1 MARVEQTTL
10 QFKVEINGETVK
22 AQKSIKDLKADYRS
36 LRKELELLPKESQ
49 AYNDKLKELAKV
61 DAALNDHRQGIR
73 EMSKGFSQS
82 SGAASKFSGVLKNVG
97 SSITAAFGPVT
108 LILGAVSALVG
119 ITKAAFDAAIEMGNL
134 QEKTNQVTGLIG
146 EDLKNATATASA
158 LGKTFEI
165 DVPKGIDAANAA
177 ANAYIKPGQEIGD
190 VYTSALDKIGDRLL
204 ALPGKGDKFL
214 DQITEYSGKAKEAGL
229 SMDRFFNLVATG
241 INRGVPTDK
250 LIDSIKEFDLRIKNL
265 SKGQREVL
273 ESTFG
278 TEFTDKIVQG
288 VESGKITSI
297 EALEEIGDG
306 IKDLGETSAASQ
318 KVITELFGG
327 PGEDATARY
336 ITLID
341 GVGESLDSVVDSSNV
356 YIQRKQRLLELE
368 KESALAT
375 AELSFQIEG
384 SGQFF
389 QEAGLII
396 KTFFIDGLASIVE
409 IIRYF
414 PEYFMAA
421 TSSGKAWAN
430 TIISGIELV
439 LIKLNPLTGLLEKAF
454 GIEIKLPRFDI
465 EDDPF
470 GKVEAQIDADRKAFE
485 ERQRQKVLEEQE
497 KTDAAKSLQT
507 LQAERERQ
515 KQLQNLTRAEQQKLA
530 QIELE
535 AAKKIEDLK
544 IALMEDGLEKQIAA
558 AKLAAEREIQAV
570 KGSKEQIALQEQLI
584 YQKLQKQIEAL
595 RAAEKDKRLKD
606 ELKVISDEE
615 KARNDSYKR
624 RIDALKK
631 AHDQE
636 ILLITQ
642 RALNDVEAGLSV
654 EEADILIKERML
666 EEARAFLEKRKAL
679 EEEFG
684 INDPETSQA
693 IVDDELAAFRAKEEQ
708 KLQIRKEN
716 WDKTISIA
724 ENASSII
731 NSFSDLISANNQR
744 RFDAEIAN
752 IQEREAAALKAAGDN
767 EGKKAKIREN
777 FEKQTQRV
785 REQQAKAQQR
795 TAISRAVIDGAL
807 AIMRIAADVPKVD
820 FGITTAL
827 MIAAQVAATAA
838 QVGVIKS
845 QTFAKGGRL
854 PLNLFSRSD
863 RKPQPGKGGMPKG
876 PSHKEGHIF
885 LVDGRSG
892 NIAGAIEGGEPILS
906 TETYKNNPYLVDK
919 LLDSSM
925 NRGGKNIE
933 DELRDYFFLNK
944 PIPEVLRINTS
955 SEHST
960 TNIYRKGG
968 LLPGLKSVPVWQDG
982 GLLVDGPTTT
992 PSQAV
997 IESTTAPGVDLGI
1010 RDDLKALI
1018 EVTKNNRF
1026 IMIGEQD
1033 AEGLAR
1039 MMDVMAKEKSN
1050 RTLD

>member
-22 AQKSIKDLKADYRS
+22 AQKSIKDLKKDYRD
-36 LRKELELLPKESQ
+36 LRQKLETIPQESQ
-49 AYNDKLKELAKV
+49 KYNDKLKELAKV
-61 DAALNDHRQGIR
+61 DAALTAHRKNIRGI
-73 EMSKGFSQS
+73 SDGFVKNTE
-82 SGAASKFSGVLKNVG
+82 GASKFTGVLKKVG
-97 SSITAAFGPVT
+97 SSISSAFGPAT
-108 LILGAVSALVG
+108 LILGAVSYLVG
-119 ITKAAFDAAIEMGNL
+119 ITKAAFDAAIEMGKL

-204 ALPGKGDKFL
+204 ALPGKGDEFL
-214 DQITEYSGKAKEAGL
+214 DQITEYSGKAKDAGL

-250 LIDSIKEFDLRIKNL
+250 LIDSVKEFDLRIKNI

-273 ESTFG
+273 EKTFG
-278 TEFTDKIVQG
+278 TEFTDKIVKG
-288 VESGKITSI
+288 VEEGKITSI
-297 EALEEIGDG
+297 EALDQIGGG
-306 IKDLGETSAASQ
+306 IKELGETSAASQ

-327 PGEDATARY
+327 PGEDATAKY
-336 ITLID
+336 ITLIS
-341 GVGESLDSVVDSSNV
+341 GVSEELGSVVDTSNV

-368 KESALAT
+368 KQSALAT
-375 AELSFQIEG
+375 AELSFQIQG
-384 SGQFF
+384 GNQLF
-389 QEAGLII
+389 QEAGLIL
-396 KTFFIDGLASIVE
+396 KTDFINGLSKVLEVIQ
-409 IIRYF
+409 YF
-414 PEYFMAA
+414 PEYFSAA
-421 TSSGKAWAN
+421 TSSWQAFGN
-430 TIISGIELV
+430 VIISGIEF
-439 LIKLNPLTGLLEKAF
+439 IFRKMTGLGFIIEKIFDVKLE
-454 GIEIKLPRFDI
+454 LPRFETDG
-465 EDDPF
+465 DPYAE
-470 GKVEAQIDADRKAFE
+470 VEAKIDADRKAFE
-485 ERQRQKVLEEQE
+485 ERQRQKVLEEQG
-497 KTDAAKSLQT
+497 KTDAAKRLQS

-515 KQLQNLTRAEQQKLA
+515 KQLQNLTRSEQEKLA

-558 AKLAAEREIQAV
+558 AKLAAQREIESV
-570 KGSKEQIALQEQLI
+570 KGSKEQIAVQEQLI
-584 YQKLQKQIEAL
+584 YKKLQKQIESL
-595 RAAEKDKRLKD
+595 RAADRDKRK
-606 ELKVISDEE
+606 KDEE
-615 KARNDSYKR
+615 KALSDEAKSRAASYNR
-624 RIDALKK
+624 RVDALKK
-631 AHDQE
+631 AHEKE

-642 RALNDVEAGLSV
+642 KALSDIESGMSVADADVL
-654 EEADILIKERML
+654 LKERML
-666 EEARAFLEKRKAL
+666 ASAKEFLEKRKQL

-684 INDPETSQA
+684 VDDPATSQES
-693 IVDDELAAFRAKEEQ
+693 VDDELAKFRAKEEE
-708 KLQIRKEN
+708 KLRIRKEN

-731 NSFSDLISANNQR
+731 NSFSDLIAANNQR

-752 IQEREAAALKAAGDN
+752 IQAQEAAALKAAGDN
-767 EGKKAKIREN
+767 EAKKARIREN

-807 AIMRIAADVPKVD
+807 AVMRIAADVPKAD

-838 QVGVIKS
+838 QIGVIKS

-854 PLNLFSRSD
+854 PLNLFGRSD
-863 RKPQPGKGGMPKG
+863 RGPQPGKGGMPKG

-885 LVDGRSG
+885 LIDGRSG

-906 TETYKNNPYLVDK
+906 TETYRNNPYLVDK

-944 PIPEVLRINTS
+944 PIPEVLRINT
-955 SEHST
+955 T
-960 TNIYRKGG
+960 PAQANITYQKGG
-968 LLPGLKSVPVWQDG
+968 ILPRLSSVPVWQDG
-982 GLLVDGPTTT
+982 GLLVDGPSTT

-997 IESTTAPGVDLGI
+997 VESTTAPGVDLGI
-1010 RDDLKALI
+1010 REDLKALI
-1018 EVTKNNRF
+1018 EVTRNNRF

-1033 AEGLAR
+1033 AESLAR